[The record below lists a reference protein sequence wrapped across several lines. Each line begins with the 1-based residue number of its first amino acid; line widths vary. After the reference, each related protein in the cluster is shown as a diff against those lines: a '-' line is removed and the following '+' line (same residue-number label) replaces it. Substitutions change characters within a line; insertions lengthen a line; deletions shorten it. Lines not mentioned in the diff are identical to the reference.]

1 MLDQQHGVILG
12 DALDQFGGPPLAL
25 LGHAGR
31 RLVEQQQL
39 GVGGHQHGD
48 LQPLPL
54 AVRKRVGGIVG
65 PVRESDEFE
74 DLPDALALRGR
85 HPLE

>member
-31 RLVEQQQL
+31 RLVEQQKL
-39 GVGGHQHGD
+39 GLGGDQHAD
-48 LQPLPL
+48 LEPLPL
-54 AVRKRVGGIVG
+54 AVRKRVDGIVR
-65 PVRESDEFE
+65 PVRELDELE
-74 DLPDALALRGR
+74 NLPDAIVLLRAS
-85 HPLE
+85 PA